1 MPIDRD
7 AIARGCGAAPQTA
20 SALCR
25 RQLDLFKAALAANA
39 SVTVG
44 CTQEQPLFE
53 ETAAELGRGDGLAFA
68 NLREAAGW
76 SKDAA
81 AAGPKMAAL
90 LAAAAVER
98 QDFDGV
104 LEISCEPFLVGADDA
119 IGRAEQTLARGI
131 VARPAQQRAHGL
143 LRLLACRAL
152 ARPLRGRLGHGGSS
166 FRAGA
171 EAGVS

>member
-1 MPIDRD
+1 MV
-7 AIARGCGAAPQTA
+7 
-20 SALCR
+20 
-25 RQLDLFKAALAANA
+25 LA
-39 SVTVG
+39 VG
-44 CTQEQPLFE
+44 FE
-53 ETAAELGRGDGLAFA
+53 ADVAQHDHLVVAVGL
-68 NLREAAGW
+68 LEG
-76 SKDAA
+76 S
-81 AAGPKMAAL
+81 L
-90 LAAAAVER
+90 